1 MRRRSKQDGAPEDGA
16 DSGPDTASGTTPVE
30 GGHGAADGAAAAD
43 PGDPRAHGPWDA
55 SEVDLDE
62 EDTTRVD
69 LGALVIKG
77 RSGIEV
83 RLQAD
88 QATDQIQAVM
98 LVAEDGAMELRPFA
112 APRNEDIWDDIRE
125 RLAEEAKRRGGKT
138 GEVDGP
144 FGKALQMILPAVA
157 PDGQKGT
164 QTSTVLGISGP
175 RWLLRVSTFGRP
187 ATTYQQDG
195 LLEQVLR
202 DVVVVRGNQP
212 MSPGEALPLVL
223 PANARRV
230 SPSDEPSDD
239 PSDEPS

>member
-1 MRRRSKQDGAPEDGA
+1 MRRRSKQDGGETGA
-16 DSGPDTASGTTPVE
+16 DTGTDSPSGAVAE
-30 GGHGAADGAAAAD
+30 GERSAADG
-43 PGDPRAHGPWDA
+43 PDPRAQGPWDA
-55 SEVDLDE
+55 SELELDE
-62 EDTTRVD
+62 EDTSRVD

-88 QATDQIQAVM
+88 QATNQIQAVM

-112 APRNEDIWDDIRE
+112 APRNEDIWGDIRE
-125 RLAEEAKRRGGKT
+125 RLAEEAKRRGGKA

-230 SPSDEPSDD
+230 APSDEPADE
-239 PSDEPS
+239 PADEPS

>member
-1 MRRRSKQDGAPEDGA
+1 MRRRSKQDDAPETGA
-16 DSGPDTASGTTPVE
+16 DTGADTASGLGPAE
-30 GGHGAADGAAAAD
+30 GEPGAAAGTAAAG
-43 PGDPRAHGPWDA
+43 PGPRAQGPWDA
-55 SEVDLDE
+55 SEVELDE
-62 EDTTRVD
+62 EDGTRVD

-88 QATDQIQAVM
+88 QATNQIQAVM
-98 LVAEDGAMELRPFA
+98 LIAEDGAMELRPFA
-112 APRNEDIWDDIRE
+112 APRNEDIWVDIRE
-125 RLAEEAKRRGGKT
+125 RLADEAKRRGGKA

-144 FGKALQMILPAVA
+144 FGKALQMILPAVS

-230 SPSDEPSDD
+230 APSDEPADEPSDEPS
-239 PSDEPS
+239 

>member
-1 MRRRSKQDGAPEDGA
+1 MRRRSKQGDTGTDTGAGGVDAGA
-16 DSGPDTASGTTPVE
+16 GPAT
-30 GGHGAADGAAAAD
+30 ADGEQGSADGPAAAD
-43 PGDPRAHGPWDA
+43 PDNPRAQGPWDA

-69 LGALVIKG
+69 LGALVVKG

-88 QATDQIQAVM
+88 QATNQIQAVM

-112 APRNEDIWDDIRE
+112 APRNEDIWGDIRE
-125 RLAEEAKRRGGKT
+125 RLAEEAKRRGGRA

-144 FGKALQMILPAVA
+144 YGKALQMILPAVA

-187 ATTYQQDG
+187 ATTYQRDG

-230 SPSDEPSDD
+230 APTGESS
-239 PSDEPS
+239 